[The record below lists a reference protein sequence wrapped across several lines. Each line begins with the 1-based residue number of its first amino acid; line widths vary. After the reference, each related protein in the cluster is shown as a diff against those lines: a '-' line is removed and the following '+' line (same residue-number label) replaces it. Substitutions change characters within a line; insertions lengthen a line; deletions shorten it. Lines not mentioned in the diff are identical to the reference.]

1 MELLLH
7 SIEMDWPVLLPILL
21 CAILTLAAAI
31 NRFSFYN
38 KNKRDVVKFIRA
50 LKTELVN
57 NRLDAA
63 KNLSIQLGGVI
74 GEVAE
79 EAVRIFSE
87 QHAGFSRSFDI
98 SANLATRKLEKYLTI
113 LGTVGGVCP
122 FLGLFGTVVRILYT
136 FQDLATQGNQSTAV
150 AMGIGS
156 ALIATAFG
164 LGVAIVAVVLYNLF
178 QSTVKRYE
186 DDFQLI
192 KLLFLSFT
200 DSDETVQ
207 TKALVQGKKMAFSN
221 SDNKKTLFTEINIT
235 PLTDIFLVLLIIM
248 MVIAP
253 SFQSMDT
260 DINIPEINSGVAIE
274 QKNAEI
280 AVTKQGA
287 YYINGKPINADD
299 LVLELEAIKPSLEKQ
314 EVIVKAD
321 SETKSSEIQKI
332 MKAAQEAS
340 YSKLILAGEPLSKKE
355 QKKLNNAEENNLE
368 TEQSQQTT
376 MPDENWDE

>member
-7 SIEMDWPVLLPILL
+7 SIEMDWPVLLPILV
-21 CAILTLAAAI
+21 CSILTLAVAI

-38 KNKRDVVKFIRA
+38 KNKREVVRFIRA

-63 KNLSIQLGGVI
+63 KNLSVQLGGVI

-87 QHAGFSRSFDI
+87 QKQGFSRSFDI

-113 LGTVGGVCP
+113 LGTIGGVCP

-136 FQDLATQGNQSTAV
+136 FQDLASQGNQSAAV

-200 DSDETVQ
+200 DSEEKTQ
-207 TKALVQGKKMAFSN
+207 AKALV
-221 SDNKKTLFTEINIT
+221 
-235 PLTDIFLVLLIIM
+235 
-248 MVIAP
+248 
-253 SFQSMDT
+253 
-260 DINIPEINSGVAIE
+260 
-274 QKNAEI
+274 
-280 AVTKQGA
+280 
-287 YYINGKPINADD
+287 
-299 LVLELEAIKPSLEKQ
+299 
-314 EVIVKAD
+314 
-321 SETKSSEIQKI
+321 
-332 MKAAQEAS
+332 
-340 YSKLILAGEPLSKKE
+340 
-355 QKKLNNAEENNLE
+355 
-368 TEQSQQTT
+368 
-376 MPDENWDE
+376 

>member
-7 SIEMDWPVLLPILL
+7 SIQLDWPVLLPILV
-21 CAILTLAAAI
+21 CSILTVAVAI
-31 NRFSFYN
+31 NRYSFYN

-50 LKTELVN
+50 LKNELVN
-57 NRLDAA
+57 NRLDSA
-63 KNLSIQLGGVI
+63 KSLSIQLGGVI

-87 QHAGFSRSFDI
+87 QKQGFSRSFDI

-136 FQDLATQGNQSTAV
+136 FQDLASQGNQSAAV

-164 LGVAIVAVVLYNLF
+164 LGVAIVAVILYNLF

-200 DSDETVQ
+200 DSDEKVQ
-207 TKALVQGKKMAFSN
+207 TKALV
-221 SDNKKTLFTEINIT
+221 
-235 PLTDIFLVLLIIM
+235 
-248 MVIAP
+248 
-253 SFQSMDT
+253 
-260 DINIPEINSGVAIE
+260 
-274 QKNAEI
+274 
-280 AVTKQGA
+280 
-287 YYINGKPINADD
+287 
-299 LVLELEAIKPSLEKQ
+299 
-314 EVIVKAD
+314 
-321 SETKSSEIQKI
+321 
-332 MKAAQEAS
+332 
-340 YSKLILAGEPLSKKE
+340 
-355 QKKLNNAEENNLE
+355 
-368 TEQSQQTT
+368 
-376 MPDENWDE
+376 